1 MTLEAQ
7 ITALLAEAEPL
18 RCLPDE
24 EAEAKGLPA
33 IVDKINTLRA
43 LQANGVDV
51 LDVAREVVVEALAED
66 IEAQLA
72 PKKRG
77 RPRKDAA

>member
-33 IVDKINTLRA
+33 IVDKINALRK
-43 LQANGVDV
+43 LQEQGVDV
-51 LDVAREVVVEALAED
+51 LDVAREVVVEALAGD